1 MALQYAFMNELSRY
15 GIDLDA
21 AGQAAERLAPRSN
34 HTGYLSHY
42 YGEKDRPPLMLFC
55 RFPLSG
61 RPLELVSSGSNID
74 VKTTSTFWEGCGFW
88 INYSALQRRVVSA
101 YQELIIEPV
110 PTDG

>member
-1 MALQYAFMNELSRY
+1 
-15 GIDLDA
+15 
-21 AGQAAERLAPRSN
+21 
-34 HTGYLSHY
+34 
-42 YGEKDRPPLMLFC
+42 
-55 RFPLSG
+55 
-61 RPLELVSSGSNID
+61 